1 MSDSVRPYALYLPG
15 SSVQGVPR
23 PEYWRGLLCP
33 HAGDLP
39 NPGIEPTSLMFPALP
54 GRFSTTSTT
63 WEAPGI
69 SDKRVK
75 SRFTFLR
82 FWVLMDHNLFISEVS
97 LQHWAETGG
106 SVKVYRLKLMGFVI
120 KTERRS
126 EDSELHLSGLA
137 NAVGIERT
145 DC

>member
-1 MSDSVRPYALYLPG
+1 
-15 SSVQGVPR
+15 
-23 PEYWRGLLCP
+23 
-33 HAGDLP
+33 
-39 NPGIEPTSLMFPALP
+39 
-54 GRFSTTSTT
+54 
-63 WEAPGI
+63 
-69 SDKRVK
+69 
-75 SRFTFLR
+75 
-82 FWVLMDHNLFISEVS
+82 MDHNLFISEVS